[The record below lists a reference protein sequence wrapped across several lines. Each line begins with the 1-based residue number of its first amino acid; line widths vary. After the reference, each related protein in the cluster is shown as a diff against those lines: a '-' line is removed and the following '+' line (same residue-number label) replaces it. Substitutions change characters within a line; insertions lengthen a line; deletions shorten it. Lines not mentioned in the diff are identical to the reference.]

1 MWTPWRGAEYP
12 IYNYK
17 HGVCVSVCLSVRLL
31 LIFSFTSHVLGT
43 VRTIRAA
50 ICVCC
55 SSNIFE
61 KHILALMRERATAR
75 IPDEQRERE
84 REQRGFSNPALNPA
98 LMRKRKRK
106 KAAARIPDEHR

>member
-1 MWTPWRGAEYP
+1 
-12 IYNYK
+12 
-17 HGVCVSVCLSVRLL
+17 
-31 LIFSFTSHVLGT
+31 
-43 VRTIRAA
+43 
-50 ICVCC
+50 
-55 SSNIFE
+55 
-61 KHILALMRERATAR
+61 MRERATAR